1 MQNKVSFLMTGSGV
15 ISLILQNK
23 NYLIETTHPN
33 YDEIKEALKTN
44 DVDQLNLLVDL
55 PKAIISYSKGAVEIR
70 DGELFYQDSP
80 IHNII
85 TERIFAL
92 KEEGLPFEPMI
103 LFLENLFQNPSYRA
117 VNELHEFL
125 EHKGLPITEDGH
137 FIAYKGIREDWK
149 DKYTGTIDNSIG
161 QKPEMSRSSVD
172 DNREIAC
179 SKGYHAG
186 TLHYVKGYCTE
197 RVVLV
202 KVNPADVVSVP
213 RDHNAEKVRVCRY
226 EVIAEYAGNLDEL
239 PELIYDIEGLEEKE
253 EDYED
258 YEEECDY
265 EADEPCNCSCCKD

>member
-1 MQNKVSFLMTGSGV
+1 MTGSGV

-44 DVDQLNLLVDL
+44 DVNQLNSLVDL
-55 PKAIISYSKGAVEIR
+55 PKAIISYSKGTIEIR

-80 IHNII
+80 VHNTI

-92 KEEGLPFEPMI
+92 KAEGLPFEPMI
-103 LFLENLFQNPSYRA
+103 LFLENLLKNPSYRA
-117 VNELHEFL
+117 VNELYEFL
-125 EHKGLPITEDGH
+125 EHKGLPITEDGS
-137 FIAYKGIREDWK
+137 FISYKGIRADWL
-149 DKYTGTIDNSIG
+149 DKYTGKIDNSIG
-161 QKPEMSRSSVD
+161 QVVEFKRNAVD
-172 DNREIAC
+172 DNREHEC
-179 SKGYHAG
+179 SYGLHCG

-239 PELIYDIEGLEEKE
+239 PELIYYTEEPEE

-258 YEEECDY
+258 YEEEEDDEDY
-265 EADEPCNCSCCKD
+265 EDEEPCDCPCCRDRD